1 MYFLG
6 AKQSEVKKW
15 LSLLPVTSAC
25 VDGKT
30 YFYIE
35 NGKKYEKG
43 IPKCILLA
51 GFDQLMLG
59 YQKKESLYLP
69 SEHLRGIFNLAG
81 IVMPAILLDGK
92 VVGKW
97 KKKNSKL
104 TFTLFET
111 VGARDK
117 KAISSEAETLWKD
130 IKKIEFEE

>member
-1 MYFLG
+1 M
-6 AKQSEVKKW
+6 
-15 LSLLPVTSAC
+15 T
-25 VDGKT
+25 
-30 YFYIE
+30 
-35 NGKKYEKG
+35 N
-43 IPKCILLA
+43 ILLA

-97 KKKNSKL
+97 KKKNTML

-111 VGARDK
+111 VSARDK
-117 KAISSEAETLWKD
+117 KAISGEAEKLWND
-130 IKKIEFEE
+130 IKKIEFED